1 MGRYTQIE
9 ILRRQRANGTLGRQY
24 YSGTKYPEVPLD
36 ASDTNVYANDGDRFD
51 TLALQ
56 YYGDSSLWWIISIAN
71 NASSQDS
78 LFPPLDVYI
87 RIPQNYVDII
97 SAFNKLNDTDTILIN
112 GNSSTNSNEGS
123 GY

>member
-1 MGRYTQIE
+1 MYKDI
-9 ILRRQRANGTLGRQY
+9 
-24 YSGTKYPEVPLD
+24 KYPNIPLND
-36 ASDTNVYANDGDRFD
+36 SDVYILCNSTDRYD
-51 TLALQ
+51 KLAQ
-56 YYGDSSLWWIISIAN
+56 TYYGDSSLWWIISIAN